1 MNWTEKYELCKRAG
15 IKYIHSVEAYLTE
28 SLNNKVR
35 DNYHVVL
42 MAKNDHGKQE
52 INELISRSSNPDHF
66 YFTNRITFDEFL
78 DLSNDVLTT
87 SACLAGPL
95 RKLPHDH
102 PRYMDLL
109 NRFDFLEIQHHN
121 VPEQI
126 EYNKYLYE
134 LSLKYQ
140 KTLLAGTD
148 THSSTPYKAK
158 CREVL
163 MASKHMTYGDEDKYD
178 LTFKTFDE
186 LCEAYRVQDA
196 IPEWQWRGAIDVTNW
211 LPELCDEI
219 TVDTSIKYPILYGT
233 REKDAEKFSALVEEK
248 FQDKLAK
255 GIIPPEQ
262 KQAFR
267 EAIDE
272 EMRVFNKLDMAG
284 FMLSESELLSW
295 CGGQG
300 IPIGYARGSVAGS
313 RVAYIA
319 DIIDVN
325 PETWNTVFS
334 RFCNEDRVEVGDI
347 DTDCTETDRPKIL
360 KHIVDAFGTN
370 KTARVALFGT
380 MKDKMVIDTVGRYL
394 ADQWKKENPNL
405 PDDYDPWNL
414 RRIAQIKHE
423 FDEQPEETKQKYP
436 ELFYYFDGLNGI
448 KVSQSIHPAGIVIS
462 PIELAPE
469 YGVFDKDGE
478 SCLLLDMDCVHDVGL
493 VKYDMLVSKTVQV
506 IKDTFKYI
514 GRPYPKSH
522 EVDWEDQAVWEDMA
536 KSGDG
541 IFQFESKFAQKY
553 LRKFR
558 PKNLFELSLVTASIR
573 PSGESYRDDIMAR
586 RPHQNPSP
594 QIDELLSDSLGYLVY
609 QEQTIAFLQQLCG
622 LSGSE
627 ADTIRRAIAKKK
639 IEEVEAAMPKI
650 VDGYCEKSPKPREEA
665 ENEVKEFLQVIS
677 DSASYQFGKNHSI
690 AYCMLSYLCGYL
702 RYHHPIEFITAY
714 LNNSANDEDARIG
727 AAIAESKKI
736 EITMPKWGISRGNYF
751 FDANRRIIA
760 KGLGSI
766 KYMGNRE
773 CESLYA
779 LSQKKQYSFFVDL
792 LIDLTNQTN
801 LNSRQLSNLIKL
813 DFFTDFGNQR
823 ELINLANC
831 VRPDKHA
838 RAHRLRVEQSARK
851 THIELLE
858 TPKAIYATA

>member
-1 MNWTEKYELCKRAG
+1 
-15 IKYIHSVEAYLTE
+15 
-28 SLNNKVR
+28 
-35 DNYHVVL
+35 
-42 MAKNDHGKQE
+42 
-52 INELISRSSNPDHF
+52 
-66 YFTNRITFDEFL
+66 
-78 DLSNDVLTT
+78 
-87 SACLAGPL
+87 
-95 RKLPHDH
+95 
-102 PRYMDLL
+102 
-109 NRFDFLEIQHHN
+109 
-121 VPEQI
+121 
-126 EYNKYLYE
+126 
-134 LSLKYQ
+134 
-140 KTLLAGTD
+140 
-148 THSSTPYKAK
+148 
-158 CREVL
+158 
-163 MASKHMTYGDEDKYD
+163 
-178 LTFKTFDE
+178 
-186 LCEAYRVQDA
+186 
-196 IPEWQWRGAIDVTNW
+196 
-211 LPELCDEI
+211 
-219 TVDTSIKYPILYGT
+219 
-233 REKDAEKFSALVEEK
+233 
-248 FQDKLAK
+248 
-255 GIIPPEQ
+255 
-262 KQAFR
+262 
-267 EAIDE
+267 
-272 EMRVFNKLDMAG
+272 
-284 FMLSESELLSW
+284 
-295 CGGQG
+295 
-300 IPIGYARGSVAGS
+300 
-313 RVAYIA
+313 
-319 DIIDVN
+319 
-325 PETWNTVFS
+325 
-334 RFCNEDRVEVGDI
+334 
-347 DTDCTETDRPKIL
+347 
-360 KHIVDAFGTN
+360 
-370 KTARVALFGT
+370 
-380 MKDKMVIDTVGRYL
+380 MVIDTVGRYL
-394 ADQWKKENPNL
+394 ADNWKKKNPNL
-405 PDDYDPWNL
+405 PDDYDPWSL

-462 PIELAPE
+462 PVELAPE

-514 GRPYPKSH
+514 GKPYPKSH

-609 QEQTIAFLQQLCG
+609 QEQVIAFLQQLCG

-627 ADTIRRAIAKKK
+627 ADTIRRSITKKK
-639 IEEVEAAMPKI
+639 VDEVEAAMPKI
-650 VDGYCEKSPKPREEA
+650 INGYCEQSPKPREEA

-677 DSASYQFGKNHSI
+677 DSASYMFSKNHSI
-690 AYCMLSYLCGYL
+690 SYCMLSYLCGYL

-736 EITMPKWGISRGNYF
+736 EVTMPKWGISRGDYF
-751 FDANRRIIA
+751 FDTNRRIIA

-823 ELINLANC
+823 ELFNIVDTYTTIFKSGQAIKVSKEKVQGTPIGEIVSKYSIGTTKNGGSAKSYTLVDSVAALREIETYIKSLNLSDLNLAEKIINC
-831 VRPDKHA
+831 NDLLGYAGYVSGRPQDRPILLVTDVVPAKRRKDGKQFSWNVQTKSIGSGRETRWTVSLGKYKGKPLDKGKIIYCDDF
-838 RAHRLRVEQSARK
+838 RVDDRGYFHLTEYHYI
-851 THIELLE
+851 T
-858 TPKAIYATA
+858 